1 MKVIYDGEPG
11 DIINQYVLFTRI
23 CNEQARL
30 YGRTQKAVEETIR
43 VCKSRDVL
51 KEYLG
56 SKEKEVINI
65 MVALYDEQEI
75 MERYVTNKV
84 NAAVRDAETE
94 KARRIARNLISLG
107 TVSYDDIE
115 KVTGLPVSEV
125 EKIAELS

>member
-1 MKVIYDGEPG
+1 
-11 DIINQYVLFTRI
+11 
-23 CNEQARL
+23 
-30 YGRTQKAVEETIR
+30 
-43 VCKSRDVL
+43 
-51 KEYLG
+51 
-56 SKEKEVINI
+56 

-125 EKIAELS
+125 EKMAELS